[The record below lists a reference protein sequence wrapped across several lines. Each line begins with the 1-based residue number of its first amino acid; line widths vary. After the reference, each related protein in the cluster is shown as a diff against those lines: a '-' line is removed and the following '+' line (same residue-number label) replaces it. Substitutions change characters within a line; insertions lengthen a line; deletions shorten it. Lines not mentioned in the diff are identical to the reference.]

1 MRNIDKDTI
10 MCVSLAA
17 RPSHFGT
24 RFHNFLY
31 EAMDLNY
38 VYKSFAV
45 EDLNGAIQ
53 GIRAFKIRGSAVTMP
68 FKEKVLDLL
77 DEVSADARE
86 IGAVNTVVNDQGFL
100 RGFNTDAL
108 AVEKS
113 IAAVDSKISV
123 ALFGAGGMAKAIA
136 HSLSKRKFKN
146 VIVIARNETTGKAL
160 AARYGWKWFARWP
173 AGEGEGEGEAAP
185 GVKSAPIQMLINAT
199 PIGMAPDPEGALP
212 FTEKLIDEARI
223 IFESVAHPPETSLVK
238 LAQKKN
244 KRVISGFEIVCAQAV
259 EQFKLYTGKIPT
271 AEQIVKASRFAL
283 TGQK

>member
-1 MRNIDKDTI
+1 
-10 MCVSLAA
+10 
-17 RPSHFGT
+17 
-24 RFHNFLY
+24 
-31 EAMDLNY
+31 
-38 VYKSFAV
+38 
-45 EDLNGAIQ
+45 
-53 GIRAFKIRGSAVTMP
+53 MP

-86 IGAVNTVVNDQGFL
+86 IGAVNTIVNDQSFL

-113 IAAVDSKISV
+113 IAGIDSKISV

-136 HSLSKRKFKN
+136 HSLSKREFKN
-146 VIVIARNETTGKAL
+146 VIVVARNEASGKAL

-173 AGEGEGEGEAAP
+173 ADGGETAP

-199 PIGMAPDPEGALP
+199 PVGMAPDPEGTLP
-212 FTEKLIDEARI
+212 FTEKLVDEAHF

-244 KRVISGFEIVCAQAV
+244 KKVISGFEIVCAQAV
-259 EQFKLYTGKIPT
+259 EQFKLYTGKTPT
-271 AEQIVKASRFAL
+271 AEQIARASNFAL
-283 TGQK
+283 TGPNNASSVI